1 MKKRYFSTFQ
11 LILIALFAALIVV
24 AKIGLRTPIRV
35 PGHTG
40 IFWMAIIIIAA
51 RVIPKSGTSSLVGIT
66 SGIIAGFM
74 GMGDFG
80 ALNTFLSYSAVGI
93 GTDLILLLLR
103 DTEQV
108 VVAIFAGIFGHLGK
122 FLVKWVFGIITGAPI
137 GFVTLGLAKA
147 LVSYIIFGALGGFL
161 GWLTLIGL
169 KKAGFFTYLEE
180 KR

>member
-11 LILIALFAALIVV
+11 LILAALFAALIVV

-40 IFWMAIIIIAA
+40 LFWMAIILVAA
-51 RVIPKSGTSSLVGIT
+51 RVIPRPGAASLVGIT

-74 GMGDFG
+74 GMGDYG
-80 ALNTFLSYSAVGI
+80 SLNTFLSYSAVGV
-93 GTDLILLLLR
+93 GTDGALTLLR
-103 DTEQV
+103 DPSQV
-108 VVAIFAGIFGHLGK
+108 VGAVLAGIFGHLGK

-137 GFVTLGLAKA
+137 GFVTLGLARA
-147 LVSYIIFGALGGFL
+147 LVSYIIFGGLGGFL
-161 GWLTLIGL
+161 GWLTIKALNR
-169 KKAGFFTYLEE
+169 AGFFTYLEE